1 MVKVSWSDDKAKNE
15 QKKTLQGFE
24 LYKSVKSNVRS
35 CSCYTYF
42 ASELTLINNVYL
54 IEVTMK
60 NGDVYFGQYNDV
72 MKLLAQKVNQTVLD
86 RLGIAKRP
94 F

>member
-1 MVKVSWSDDKAKNE
+1 
-15 QKKTLQGFE
+15 
-24 LYKSVKSNVRS
+24 
-35 CSCYTYF
+35 
-42 ASELTLINNVYL
+42 
-54 IEVTMK
+54 MK